1 MEAETR
7 RAMQMH
13 SKIAWERA
21 GLIGSRLVQTIL
33 VMLIVLIMLIMLIM
47 LIVHLDLQKQVA
59 GARQREGGGERLAAW
74 RIFH

>member
-33 VMLIVLIMLIMLIM
+33 VMLIVLIMLIMLI
-47 LIVHLDLQKQVA
+47 VHLDLQKQVA

-74 RIFH
+74 GIFH

>member
-33 VMLIVLIMLIMLIM
+33 VMLIVLIMLIMLI
-47 LIVHLDLQKQVA
+47 VHLDLQKQVA